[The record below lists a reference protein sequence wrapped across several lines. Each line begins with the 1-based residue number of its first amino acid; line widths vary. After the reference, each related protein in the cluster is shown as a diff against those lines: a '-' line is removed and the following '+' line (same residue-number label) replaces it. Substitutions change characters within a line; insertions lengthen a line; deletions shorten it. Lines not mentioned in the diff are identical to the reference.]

1 LPHADRAEILKQSLM
16 FSSLN
21 KDELAELSKLTF
33 ERSFK
38 PSEFIFWEGDAPDYF
53 YVVVEGRIKV
63 LKYSSTGKEF
73 IIAFFGLG
81 DMFGEVAVFEGKP
94 YPASAQAAVD
104 TKVLG
109 IKKEDFLSFLS
120 SHPQVALGI
129 INILAGR
136 LRDAQA
142 RLKDLAGERVEQRLS
157 MILLMLSS
165 KLGPTIPFTRKE
177 IADMAGTTTE
187 TAIRVMSHL
196 KKRGIIRSVRG
207 KVTILDEVKL
217 RLLSEGPPLV

>member
-1 LPHADRAEILKQSLM
+1 MPHTARTEILKQSLM

-21 KDELAELSKLTF
+21 QDELAELSKLTT

-38 PSEFIFWEGDAPDYF
+38 PGEFIFWEGDTPDYF

-63 LKYSSTGKEF
+63 LKHSSAGKEF

-81 DMFGEVAVFEGKP
+81 EMFGEVAVFEGKP
-94 YPASAQAAVD
+94 YPASAQAVAD

-120 SHPQVALGI
+120 NHPQVALSI
-129 INILAGR
+129 INILSGR
-136 LRDAQA
+136 LRDAQG
-142 RLKDLAGERVEQRLS
+142 RLKDLAGERVEQRLA
-157 MILLMLSS
+157 MTLLMLSS
-165 KLGPTIPFTRKE
+165 KLGFTLPFTRQE

-196 KKRGIIRSVRG
+196 KERGIIRSVRG
-207 KVTILDEVKL
+207 KIIILDEAKL